1 MEERQVT
8 VLDQTYALP
17 QPFFVLATQNP
28 IELEGTYPL
37 PEAQLDRF
45 LVKVL
50 VPAPSSIELK
60 EILSRTTGTVTAQVA
75 PVFQPDV
82 ALAEIARMQEIVR
95 HVVISDPLQDVLV
108 RIIAALTPGSE
119 FATENVKQYVRFGP
133 GPRGAQ
139 SVVLAAKV
147 NALLDGRINISFDDI
162 RQVLHSTLRHRL
174 ILQFQA
180 EADGVSADDLLEEVR
195 NAK

>member
-1 MEERQVT
+1 
-8 VLDQTYALP
+8 
-17 QPFFVLATQNP
+17 
-28 IELEGTYPL
+28 L

-50 VPAPSSIELK
+50 VPAPSSLELK
-60 EILSRTTGTVTAQVA
+60 EILARTTGTVAQQVM
-75 PVFQPDV
+75 PVFKPDQ
-82 ALAEIARMQEIVR
+82 ALSEIARMQDIVR

-108 RIIAALTPGSE
+108 RIVAALTPGSE
-119 FATENVKQYVRFGP
+119 FATESVKQYVRFGP

-147 NALLDGRINISFDDI
+147 SALLDGRINISFDDI

-180 EADGVSADDLLEEVR
+180 EADGVSADDLIEEVR